1 MKLTGL
7 VAFSTLALIATA
19 CSGRSDENI
28 DGATQALATD
38 VKFFTPKMNTAD
50 MGAIHQVA
58 ELRSQGRHAEAAQL
72 STMIETPQ
80 AVWLT
85 QGDSKKVMQQAR
97 QIAAEATGKGTVPV
111 FVAYN
116 IPFRDC
122 AQFSAGGATTK
133 AEYLAWVDAVAAG
146 IGSRKAVVILE
157 PDGLGIIPHNKDI
170 YGGTGGEWCQPADA
184 NAATAAADRYE
195 MLNYAVDALKALGNV
210 SVYLDG
216 THGAWLG
223 AQEAADRLERAGVR
237 RADGFFLNVSNY
249 QTTPDSIQYGRLV
262 SKVLALSGAGPAWAY
277 DAQGHFHYDWLSGQ
291 YVEVSPGNWQADLS
305 PAHVASL
312 IAGYDSWGAPA
323 STIPFVIDTSR
334 NGQGPWT
341 PSGAPSGGDAQV
353 WCNPPSRGLGLAP
366 TANTGEAL
374 VAAYLWVKIPGESDG
389 ECNRWAPVGSADPV
403 RGYVNPAAG
412 EWFPAAALELTANAS
427 PAL

>member
-1 MKLTGL
+1 
-7 VAFSTLALIATA
+7 
-19 CSGRSDENI
+19 
-28 DGATQALATD
+28 
-38 VKFFTPKMNTAD
+38 MNTLN

-58 ELRSQGRHAEAAQL
+58 ELRSQGKTAEAAKI
-72 STMIETPQ
+72 STMIDTPQ
-80 AVWLT
+80 AIWLA
-85 QGDSKKVMQQAR
+85 QGDSKTVMQQVR
-97 QIAAEATGKGTVPV
+97 QIESEATGKGTVPV

-122 AQFSAGGATTK
+122 AQFSTGGATTK
-133 AEYLAWVDAVAAG
+133 AAYLAWIDGVAAG

-170 YGGTGGEWCQPADA
+170 YGGTGGEWCKPAEADP
-184 NAATAAADRYE
+184 ATAASDRYE
-195 MLNYAVDALKALGNV
+195 MMNYAVDALKALGNT

-216 THGAWLG
+216 THSAWLG
-223 AQEAADRLERAGVR
+223 VQEAAARLERAGVR

-249 QTTPDSIQYGRLV
+249 QTTGDSIQYGRLV

-277 DAQGHFHYDWLSGQ
+277 DSQGHFHYDWLSGQ
-291 YVEVSPGNWQADLS
+291 YVEVSPDNWQPDFS

-323 STIPFVIDTSR
+323 ATISFVIDTSR

-341 PSGAPSGGDAQV
+341 PSNVPSGGDAQV

-366 TANTGEAL
+366 TADTGEAL
-374 VAAYLWVKIPGESDG
+374 VAAYLWLKIPGESDG
-389 ECNRWAPVGSADPV
+389 ECNRWAPAGSPDPV

-427 PAL
+427 PSL

>member
-1 MKLTGL
+1 MKLTSL
-7 VAFSTLALIATA
+7 VAFCTLSLIATA
-19 CSGRSDENI
+19 CSGTSDENV
-28 DGATQALATD
+28 GSAARALSTD
-38 VKFFTPKMNTAD
+38 VKFFTPKMNTVD

-58 ELRSQGRHAEAAQL
+58 ELRSQGRHAEAAKI

-85 QGDSKKVMQQAR
+85 DGDSKKVMQLAR
-97 QIAAEATGKGTVPV
+97 QISAEASGKGTVPV

-170 YGGTGGEWCQPADA
+170 YGSTDGQWCQPAEAD
-184 NAATAAADRYE
+184 AATAAADRYE
-195 MLNYAVDALKALGNV
+195 MMNYAVDAFKALGNV

-216 THGAWLG
+216 THSAWLG
-223 AQEAADRLERAGVR
+223 AQEAAARLERAGVR

-262 SKVLALSGAGPAWAY
+262 SKILALSGAGPAWAY

-291 YVEVSPGNWQADLS
+291 YVEVSPGNWQPDLS

-312 IAGYDSWGAPA
+312 IAGYDGWGAPA

-341 PSGAPSGGDAQV
+341 PSGVPSGGDAQV
-353 WCNPPSRGLGLAP
+353 WCNPPSRGLGLTP

-389 ECNRWAPVGSADPV
+389 ECNRWAPVGNADPV

-412 EWFPAAALELTANAS
+412 VWFPAAALELTANAS

>member
-1 MKLTGL
+1 MKLTCS
-7 VAFSTLALIATA
+7 VALCSLALIAAA
-19 CSGRSDENI
+19 CSGTSGETLERTS
-28 DGATQALATD
+28 QALSTD
-38 VKFFTPKMNTAD
+38 VKFFTPKMNTVD

-58 ELRSQGRHAEAAQL
+58 DLRSQGRKAEADKI

-80 AVWLT
+80 AIWLT
-85 QGDSKKVMQQAR
+85 QGDSKTVMQQTR
-97 QIAAEATGKGTVPV
+97 QIAAEAAGKGTVPV

-133 AEYLAWVDAVAAG
+133 AEYLAWIDGVAAG
-146 IGSRKAVVILE
+146 IGARKAVVILE

-170 YGGTGGEWCQPADA
+170 YGGTGGEWCQPAAADP
-184 NAATAAADRYE
+184 ATAASDRYE
-195 MLNYAVDALKALGNV
+195 MINYAVDALKALGST

-223 AQEAADRLERAGVR
+223 AQEAASRLERAGVR

-249 QTTPDSIQYGRLV
+249 QTTQDSIQYGRLV
-262 SKVLALSGAGPAWAY
+262 SKILALSGAGPSWAY

-291 YVEVSPGNWQADLS
+291 YVEVSPGNWQPDLS

-323 STIPFVIDTSR
+323 STTQFVIDTSR

-341 PSGAPSGGDAQV
+341 PSGVPSGGDPQV
-353 WCNPPSRGLGLAP
+353 WCNPPGRGLGLSP
-366 TANTGEAL
+366 TANTGDAL

-389 ECNRWAPVGSADPV
+389 ACNRWAPAGSADPV
-403 RGYVNPAAG
+403 RGYVDPAAG
-412 EWFPAAALELTANAS
+412 VWFPAAALELTANAS
-427 PAL
+427 PSL

>member
-1 MKLTGL
+1 MKFMNTRVG
-7 VAFSTLALIATA
+7 FLALSLLAAA
-19 CSGRSDENI
+19 CSGQAGEAIEGSS
-28 DGATQALATD
+28 QALSSN
-38 VKFFTPKMNTAD
+38 VQFFTPKMNTVN

-58 ELRSQGRHAEAAQL
+58 ELRSQGRSAEADKI
-72 STMIETPQ
+72 STMIATPQ
-80 AVWLT
+80 AVWLE
-85 QGDSKKVMQQAR
+85 QGDKKTVMQQAR
-97 QIAAEATGKGTVPV
+97 QIASEAAGKGTVPV

-133 AEYLAWVDAVAAG
+133 ASYLAWIDGVAAG

-170 YGGTGGEWCQPADA
+170 YGGTANEWCQPAEAD
-184 NAATAAADRYE
+184 AATAASDRYE
-195 MLNYAVDALKALGNV
+195 MMNYAVDVLKALGNA

-216 THGAWLG
+216 THAAWLG
-223 AQEAADRLERAGVR
+223 AQESASRLERAGVR

-249 QTTPDSIQYGRLV
+249 QTTEDSTQYGRLV
-262 SKVLALSGAGPAWAY
+262 SKILALSGAGPAWAY
-277 DAQGHFHYDWLSGQ
+277 DSQGHFHYDWLSGQ
-291 YVEVSPGNWQADLS
+291 YVEVSPGNWQPDLS

-323 STIPFVIDTSR
+323 SSTQFVIDTSR

-341 PSGAPSGGDAQV
+341 PSSAPSGDPQV
-353 WCNPPSRGLGLAP
+353 WCNPPARGLGLTP
-366 TANTGEAL
+366 TANTGDAL
-374 VAAYLWVKIPGESDG
+374 VAAYLWIKTPGESDG
-389 ECNRWAPVGSADPV
+389 ACNRWAPAGSPDPV
-403 RGYVNPAAG
+403 RGSIDPAAG
-412 EWFPAAALELTANAS
+412 EWFPAAALELTVNAT